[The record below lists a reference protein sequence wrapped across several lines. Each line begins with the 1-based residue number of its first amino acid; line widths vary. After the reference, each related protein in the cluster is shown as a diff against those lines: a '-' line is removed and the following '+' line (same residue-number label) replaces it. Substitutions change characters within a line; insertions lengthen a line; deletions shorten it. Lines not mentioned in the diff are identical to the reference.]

1 MKKNI
6 LAALISGL
14 SVQLLCTS
22 AFAAAVS
29 EEEIND
35 STSQAQE
42 ISTSFGSARIQAM
55 MGEPGQSIH
64 NDLDYYKVKA
74 QAGDVLTLNIDN
86 GYKED
91 APLNSVLAVYG
102 PAPEF
107 KLLRMIDYAELDEG
121 SNSILDARIDD
132 LVVPETGMYTVAV
145 STVPRYFI
153 DGGSTYQDRR
163 SRGETV
169 VTDYTLSIEGVSS
182 GVKKVGIEV
191 KPGSDDVA
199 PINPRSRGKIPVAIL
214 GAHNFSVVN
223 IDKRSLTF
231 GANGDEASLHK
242 CSNNAKD
249 VNGDGQ
255 YDMVCHFNT
264 ADTGFNAN
272 SLEGVLKGSM
282 KGSKEPFEGRAFLKV
297 VPGSVRQ

>member
-6 LAALISGL
+6 LAALVSGL
-14 SVQLLCTS
+14 SLQLLCTS
-22 AFAAAVS
+22 AFAATVS
-29 EEEIND
+29 EKEIND

-42 ISTSFGSARIQAM
+42 ITPSWGSARVQAM
-55 MGEPGQSIH
+55 MGEPGQSLH

-91 APLNSVLAVYG
+91 APLNTVLAVYG

-107 KLLRMIDYAELDEG
+107 KLLRMVDYAEQDEG
-121 SNSILDARIDD
+121 SNSSLDARIDD
-132 LVVPETGMYTVAV
+132 LVITETGMYTVAV

-153 DGGSTYQDRR
+153 DGGTTYQGRR
-163 SRGETV
+163 SFGETV

-223 IDKRSLTF
+223 IDTGSLTF
-231 GANGDEASLHK
+231 GASGDEASLHK
-242 CSNNAKD
+242 CTNSTKD
-249 VNGDGQ
+249 VNGDGH

-264 ADTGFNAN
+264 KDTGFNAN
-272 SLEGVLKGSM
+272 SLEGVLKGAM
-282 KGSKEPFEGRAFLKV
+282 KGSGEPFEGRAFLKV
-297 VPGSVRQ
+297 VPASALK